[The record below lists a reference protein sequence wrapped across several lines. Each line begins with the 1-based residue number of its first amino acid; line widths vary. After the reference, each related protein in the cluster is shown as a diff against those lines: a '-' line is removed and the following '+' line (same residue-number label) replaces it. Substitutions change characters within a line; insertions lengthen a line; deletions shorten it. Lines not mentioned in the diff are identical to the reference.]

1 MVDVMASTPWNP
13 KSKIPGSGA
22 TLKITPANSPVLRPG
37 TRSPNKPSPYQSVLS
52 LQTVI
57 GTTTATPNGFSSHEP
72 SRSFALCVG
81 SAAILAD
88 IDIDG
93 TVNQR
98 FFRARPSAT
107 PVNPVV
113 SFYNQPA
120 SPTTPDNRVRSV
132 ASRVG
137 NSGGI
142 SPATDWADS
151 SGARTWTSRERIKAV
166 TSVAISPNGR
176 FLAVGET
183 GYNPRVLIFSTAPDA
198 PRDIPLT
205 ALTEHTFGVRSLS
218 FSSNSQYLATLGD
231 MNDGFLFVWQINLRT
246 GAAKLHSTNKCTSF
260 IRDMCWMGQTLITAG
275 VRHVKVWRLDSRPG
289 SPSKVRLNSDSFSSS
304 FSGNPKALSGRNCL
318 LGSLGEHTF
327 TCIASVS
334 DCEAIIC
341 TDGGA
346 VCLLDDSEGNQK
358 LTVVKYVPFGLTSV
372 TVAPESGTVWLGGR
386 GRKSLKLKMEDIR
399 EWTKFRSPSPTSPVD
414 PINPKGKVPTFISM
428 AYLAT
433 HIVTVDST
441 KAIHVCPVESFGH
454 GDDEETLRNSLVPAH
469 RDQVLGVGP
478 LKMPNVYEA
487 DFFTWSCEGS
497 VNFWDMEG
505 RCRAS
510 KKVELEQMAWGEDEV
525 ANELK
530 VLRVAEDANTF
541 ISGDRYGVL
550 RVLSAEPWKC
560 VNEVRAH
567 GTEITDIVVNSTP
580 GLCLIASSG
589 RDRMVQLFKKTEEG
603 FELIQTMDD
612 HVGAVGQLLFMN
624 DGERLLSCSA
634 DRTVIIREK
643 ATRDIESSTVVAY
656 LMSKVIT
663 LKISPLSMTIGGDP
677 DTLVLSTIDRHIQR
691 FDVASGRHAHS
702 FKATDFE
709 SNDAVVMSSL
719 TVASEIPG
727 QSPRILVGVSTTDKS
742 IRVYDFERDALLT
755 KEFGHSEGVSDV
767 ILLERRKDNTHEV
780 GRILVSTGLDGVVMI
795 WDLSIQQQQAQE
807 LSQGNI
813 RDEEE
818 TPSKELVAA
827 KPPLRRILSRSE
839 LAGFRQDGLMATP
852 TPIREQSPPRIRKK
866 TSRYTLTPS
875 LPRNT
880 RNDSPP
886 PLPNIR
892 RSPVPVLDPRRSPSP
907 PSPKTKLVNAVNR
920 RSSINNL
927 RNSSIDFRSSTRSRN
942 ATPSEFGSL
951 NMSTEQVCRTLRAY
965 RKKLHSSTEYPRGA
979 KELERE
985 LNLTVHA
992 LSERAARHSPSPD
1005 TEVDSSEKENKD
1017 NHTGN
1022 ERQKT
1027 NIRFFIFLYQY
1038 VITSAKREIDQ
1049 SRETD
1054 AIYTITIDQVGHET
1068 SFEKSF
1074 TGR

>member
-1 MVDVMASTPWNP
+1 MASTPWNT

-37 TRSPNKPSPYQSVLS
+37 TRSPSKPSPHQSVLS
-52 LQTVI
+52 LHTVI

-72 SRSFALCVG
+72 SKSFALCVG

-98 FFRARPSAT
+98 FFRARPTAT

-132 ASRVG
+132 AIRGG

-142 SPATDWADS
+142 SPAADWADS

-205 ALTEHTFGVRSLS
+205 ALMEHTFGVRSLA

-231 MNDGFLFVWQINLRT
+231 MNDGFLFIWQINLRT

-289 SPSKVRLNSDSFSSS
+289 SPSKLRPNSDNFSSS

-341 TDGGA
+341 TDSGA

-358 LTVVKYVPFGLTSV
+358 LTVVKHVPFGLTSAA
-372 TVAPESGTVWLGGR
+372 VAPESGIVWLGGR
-386 GRKSLKLKMEDIR
+386 GRKSLKLRMEDIR
-399 EWTKFRSPSPTSPVD
+399 EWTKVRSPSPTSPVD
-414 PINPKGKVPTFISM
+414 TLIP
-428 AYLAT
+428 
-433 HIVTVDST
+433 
-441 KAIHVCPVESFGH
+441 KAIHICPVDSFGN
-454 GDDEETLRNSLVPAH
+454 GDDEDVLRDSLVPAH

-478 LKMPNVYEA
+478 LKLPNVYKA

-497 VNFWDMEG
+497 VNFWDMQG

-510 KKVELEQMAWGEDEV
+510 KKVELEQLAWGEDEV

-530 VLRVAEDANTF
+530 VLRVAEDANAF
-541 ISGDRYGVL
+541 VSGDRYGVL
-550 RVLSAEPWKC
+550 RVLSAEPFKC

-589 RDRMVQLFKKTEEG
+589 RDRMVQLFKKTEES

-634 DRTVIIREK
+634 DRTVIVREK
-643 ATRDIESSTVVAY
+643 ATRDFESSTVVAY

-663 LKISPLSMTIGGDP
+663 LKVTPLSMTLAPDDP
-677 DTLVLSTIDRHIQR
+677 DTLVLSTLDRHIQR
-691 FDVASGRHAHS
+691 FDVASGRHVHS

-709 SNDAVVMSSL
+709 TNDAVVMSSL
-719 TVASEIPG
+719 TVATEIPG

-767 ILLERRKDNTHEV
+767 ILLEQRKPSNPHEV

-818 TPSKELVAA
+818 TPSKELVAT

-839 LAGFRQDGLMATP
+839 LAGFRQDALMATP

-892 RSPVPVLDPRRSPSP
+892 RSPVPILDPRRSPSP
-907 PSPKTKLVNAVNR
+907 PSPKTRLINGVNR
-920 RSSINNL
+920 RSSVNNL
-927 RNSSIDFRSSTRSRN
+927 RNSSSIDFRSSTRSRN
-942 ATPSEFGSL
+942 STPSEFGSL

-965 RKKLHSSTEYPRGA
+965 RKKLHSSTDYPRGA

-992 LSERAARHSPSPD
+992 LGERAARHSPSPD
-1005 TEVDSSEKENKD
+1005 TE
-1017 NHTGN
+1017 
-1022 ERQKT
+1022 
-1027 NIRFFIFLYQY
+1027 
-1038 VITSAKREIDQ
+1038 
-1049 SRETD
+1049 
-1054 AIYTITIDQVGHET
+1054 
-1068 SFEKSF
+1068 
-1074 TGR
+1074 